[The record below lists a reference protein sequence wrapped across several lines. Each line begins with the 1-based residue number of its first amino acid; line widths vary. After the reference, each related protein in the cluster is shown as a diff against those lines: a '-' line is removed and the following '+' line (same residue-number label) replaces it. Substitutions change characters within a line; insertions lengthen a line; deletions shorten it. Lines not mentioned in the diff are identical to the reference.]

1 MLMFGGRL
9 PAACHIPAA
18 ASISEAGPDKY
29 PASSCPLEKWSEL
42 LPVLLAG
49 GEGVPCLIL

>member
-1 MLMFGGRL
+1 MTGHRL
-9 PAACHIPAA
+9 PAAGHAPAA
-18 ASISEAGPDKY
+18 ASVSEAGPDKR

-49 GEGVPCLIL
+49 GVGGVPV